1 MEESM
6 GRRGRPRKLSG
17 SIYPRS
23 DSQFLWVHYR
33 SRDGEIVTESTG
45 TADPEEAER
54 FLRERLGARDD
65 GTLPLIL
72 SSRTLAFGEWA
83 DWFLEKRSKPP
94 IRSAKTHHQ
103 NTNAVKLLR
112 PVFGSLLLSEITPEA
127 IENYI
132 ERRLNEG
139 KRINTKFGL
148 VRRGRVKPATVHQE
162 FRVLRHILNVAI
174 RLKKLQ
180 LNPCSS
186 VDFPVS
192 VKHSTRKP
200 HYMTASEQER
210 IEFFAS
216 SYLKHVDVIMT
227 EMGLRPYREL
237 LPMLKSQVDLENQL
251 VHISD
256 SKTESGIGDMPMTE
270 PAYNAFKDQID
281 QTTGSE
287 YLFPRLTE
295 RGSKPYLC
303 NVQRTWRTT
312 LRRAKVPYFS
322 LYELRHTFA
331 TRLSAGGVA
340 DHFVTLMLR
349 QGDAG
354 VFKRYSQAKLN
365 MMREALAKL
374 DRTANE
380 RAVNFSTAG
389 SN

>member
-1 MEESM
+1 MA
-6 GRRGRPRKLSG
+6 RRGRPRKLGG

-33 SRDGEIVTESTG
+33 DRDGEMMTESTG
-45 TADPEEAER
+45 TADREEAER

-65 GTLPLIL
+65 GTLPMLL
-72 SSRTLAFGEWA
+72 SSRNLTFGEWA

-94 IRSAKTHHQ
+94 IRSTKTHHQ

-112 PVFGSLLLSEITPEA
+112 PVFGSLLLSEITPGL
-127 IENYI
+127 IDDYI

-180 LNPCSS
+180 ANPCLA
-186 VDFPVS
+186 VEFPVS
-192 VKHSTRKP
+192 VKHSIRKP
-200 HYMTASEQER
+200 HYMTASEQEW
-210 IEFFAS
+210 IESFAP
-216 SYLKHVDVIMT
+216 SYLKHIVVIMT
-227 EMGLRPYREL
+227 ETGLRPYREL
-237 LPMLKSQVDLENQL
+237 LPMLKSRVDLENRL
-251 VHISD
+251 VHVSD
-256 SKTESGIGDMPMTE
+256 SKTENGIGDMPLTD
-270 PAYNAFKDQID
+270 PAYAAFKQQIE

-287 YLFPRLTE
+287 YLFPRLAE

-303 NVQRTWRTT
+303 NVTKAWRTA
-312 LRRAKVPYFS
+312 LKRAKVPYFA

-331 TRLSAGGVA
+331 TRLSSGGVA

-349 QGDAG
+349 QGDAD

-365 MMREALAKL
+365 MMREALTKL
-374 DRTANE
+374 DRNANE
-380 RAVNFSTAG
+380 RPLNFGTAR